1 MAKYIIDQTHSD
13 ISFKVKHMMISSV
26 EGCFNN
32 YEASLVSEKE
42 DLSDAEFECTI
53 DVSSLYTGNVER
65 DTHLISSEFLSS
77 ENFPEMIFKSTSTK
91 IVDGEYIVEGSLQIK
106 EHIRP
111 VVLRGEYLGV
121 TVDSCG
127 QEKYCFE
134 LKGSIKRFSWFLDF
148 VITSSKTVLVDNNI
162 ELILDLQFLK
172 SEE

>member
-13 ISFKVKHMMISSV
+13 ISFKVKYMMISSV

-32 YEASLVSEKE
+32 YEASLISSKE
-42 DLSDAEFECTI
+42 DLSDAAFECEI
-53 DVSSLYTGNVER
+53 DVSSLYTGNVDR

-77 ENFPEMIFKSTSTK
+77 ESFPAMIFKSTNTK
-91 IVDGEYIVEGSLQIK
+91 IVDGEYIVDGLLQIK
-106 EHIRP
+106 EHSRP
-111 VVLRGEYLGV
+111 VTLRGKYLGV

-162 ELILDLQFLK
+162 ELNLDLQFLK
-172 SEE
+172 AED